1 MLLGASLTVGG
12 LDCPAPEQALGY
24 LVLAFG
30 SAAAVFSPLFATTT
44 TIAFSALF
52 AYYPRP
58 RGHAYTS
65 LRSMTLLLY
74 GAFIP
79 TLAMVNFAQS
89 ILLASFAHVYLHLY
103 SFLGLD
109 ARVRRWAR
117 IVVVAATMPPTVLSI
132 LKAVGKV
139 DLEEEWQVGGNL
151 GWVGVYVVWVP
162 LWILGVMLMRERG
175 DGDRIDGD

>member
-1 MLLGASLTVGG
+1 
-12 LDCPAPEQALGY
+12 
-24 LVLAFG
+24 
-30 SAAAVFSPLFATTT
+30 
-44 TIAFSALF
+44 
-52 AYYPRP
+52 
-58 RGHAYTS
+58 
-65 LRSMTLLLY
+65 MTLLLY

-109 ARVRRWAR
+109 ARVRVRRWAR

-151 GWVGVYVVWVP
+151 AWVGVYVVWVP